1 MAKKKSNNDLIPD
14 ENLMDQLKGDGDDER
29 LLPTQKPKVTAHS
42 KLTTSDQPIPAGVR
56 EAVEEPRKSVE
67 AAQEP
72 VRTQIHWE
80 QLINSRSKLLNQIEE
95 KTTAWP
101 ATKLA
106 LQNKLKVDENAIK
119 QQIKNLEAE
128 WYENKVKIAEGAE
141 KKQDEITRN
150 MKTEADAWLQQEQQL
165 KQEVTDFKE
174 KIHKHIAEKTKI
186 WLKQKDK
193 LNQEV
198 KQHEADQQLYENE
211 IISFKQ
217 EETQL
222 KLQLAGRIVNNMY
235 ILIKD
240 DKNLSPTMQEFVN
253 DVAKIKESNQN
264 KVIFTDDDQLQKFKN
279 KMPVFSV
286 DRNSKSTLT
295 FNLSNALNELTKYDV
310 NQYGSNMQE
319 VNDALKAFTQY
330 ANKEQIYKSVPQFSE
345 IDTIEQNRQKVT
357 NNTNKITGLNNKIG
371 AIEADLKT
379 QEQAHQKQITTLHQ
393 SIAEAEEK
401 IVKAKQAY
409 ETNKADLNQT
419 MEVNLAR
426 FAEAEREYQTKKA
439 ALEAEITTVQSQ
451 GKKNI
456 QQEETAYQE
465 RINKLEKEYEQVNT
479 EFQMVRQN
487 IQNEQ
492 EQQAL
497 EEKRIKSGQIEAEN
511 KSEGKAKKSVAKSV
525 GRSLKNFAKNA
536 KEKAQELGTTIKTT
550 IGEAK
555 DKVSEK
561 LEPVKKGVSD
571 LKDAFIKD
579 DIGSRRNWKEIIKT
593 KKNNLINKI
602 RGPGRE

>member
-29 LLPTQKPKVTAHS
+29 LLPTQKPKVPAHS
-42 KLTTSDQPIPAGVR
+42 KLTTSDQPIQAGVR

-72 VRTQIHWE
+72 VRTQTSWE

-128 WYENKVKIAEGAE
+128 WSENKVKIAEGAE
-141 KKQDEITRN
+141 KKQDEITRK
-150 MKTEADAWLQQEQQL
+150 MKIEGDAWLQQEQQL
-165 KQEVTDFKE
+165 KQEVKDSKE
-174 KIHKHIAEKTKI
+174 KTFQQIKEKTTI

-198 KQHEADQQLYENE
+198 KQHEAAQQSHENA

-253 DVAKIKESNQN
+253 DVAKIKEQNQN
-264 KVIFTDDDQLQKFKN
+264 KVIFTNDDQLQKFKS
-279 KMPVFSV
+279 KMPQFTV
-286 DRNSKSTLT
+286 DKSSKSALN

-310 NQYGSNMQE
+310 NQYGINMQE

-345 IDTIEQNRQKVT
+345 IDTIKANRQKIQE
-357 NNTNKITGLNNKIG
+357 NTQKITVLDKTIDKIK
-371 AIEADLKT
+371 ETLT
-379 QEQAHQKQITTLHQ
+379 QQEQDHQKQITTLQQHIEQ
-393 SIAEAEEK
+393 AEEK
-401 IVKAKQAY
+401 MIKAKQAY
-409 ETNKADLNQT
+409 KTKKADLAQT

-426 FAEAEREYQTKKA
+426 LAEAEREYQTKKA

-451 GKKNI
+451 GKENI
-456 QQEETAYQE
+456 QQEETAYQQS
-465 RINKLEKEYEQVNT
+465 IKKLEKEYEQVNT
-479 EFQMVRQN
+479 EFQRVRQN

-497 EEKRIKSGQIEAEN
+497 EAKRIKSGKIEAEN

-561 LEPVKKGVSD
+561 LEPVKKGVSS
-571 LKDAFIKD
+571 LKDAIVND
-579 DIGSRRNWKEIIKT
+579 NHGRPRNWKETIKNQ
-593 KKNNLINKI
+593 KDKLVRKI
-602 RGPGRE
+602 RWGRE